1 MKRIQILLAIFCITM
16 STILI
21 EILYTRVFSVLY
33 YSSFAFLMISLALFG
48 SGLSGVFMSLKKIA
62 SKENAI
68 KYLEYVIL
76 AYTISL
82 PVIFK
87 ITLAVKIDFLNLFSP
102 ATNLIPL
109 VVNFVVLL
117 VPFFLSGIALVL
129 IFTLYS
135 QEIGKLYFIDLVGA
149 ALGGLAIIPL
159 ISIFGP
165 AKIIVLIS
173 FVFLVLW
180 LSVSRANSLRKTFI
194 FVLLGAAF
202 IALFGLSPQLF
213 PIVPKIIKR
222 AYIFDYNKNRI
233 EYSKWSPI
241 NKIDIAPYGMGR
253 LKKIIWF
260 NGGTQQSWLVK
271 YDKNIPQEQM
281 KPILWLKEA
290 LPYQLTRP
298 NSALIIGSAG
308 GFETLC
314 ALSNKFKNILA
325 VEMDPEVCSLVKERY
340 ADYIGDLY
348 NKKGVHLLND
358 EGRSVLKRLN
368 RKYDV
373 IQMVNSHNSDALL
386 SGGLS
391 IAETYIYTVES
402 FKDYWT
408 RLNDDGFLSI
418 IHIFGERLFST
429 AFQALREMG
438 VENPE
443 KKFFIIQPDKGFNH
457 FFMKKG
463 DINAEDIRILT
474 QFTQNRDETFKKT
487 DFDIIYSPDKIRD
500 NLYYKLA
507 SDNYREAIAES
518 SVNIAPVYDNSPY
531 FNQPNKIGQMSFTNN
546 HLIGWGKDVV
556 TLNQTYSN
564 SVYLSILFISI
575 LFSILLVYLPL
586 KLKSKDKTH
595 GGMVAYFFLIGIAF
609 IIVEIILIKIFQLYL
624 GNPAYSISVI
634 IFSLLISSGI
644 GSLISGKITALFKK
658 NSILY
663 LTIFV
668 FLVLVL
674 YSFFLFKAVY
684 LLIQFSLAARFF
696 ITVGLISVVGIPMGI
711 FFPSGLKV
719 LGESNRGMIGWA
731 WGANAFATVLGSVL
745 TVIIAINWNFTVALW
760 IAALSY
766 IAAGIIFHKSRV
778 IA

>member
-1 MKRIQILLAIFCITM
+1 
-16 STILI
+16 
-21 EILYTRVFSVLY
+21 
-33 YSSFAFLMISLALFG
+33 
-48 SGLSGVFMSLKKIA
+48 MSLKKIA

-68 KYLEYVIL
+68 KYLELVVLSYAIL
-76 AYTISL
+76 L

-87 ITLAVKIDFLNLFSP
+87 ITLTVKIDFLNLFSP

-109 VVNFVVLL
+109 VLNFLVLL

-165 AKIIVLIS
+165 AKIILLIS
-173 FVFLVLW
+173 IVFLLLW
-180 LSVSRANSLRKTFI
+180 ILVSRSNSLGKVFI
-194 FVLLGAAF
+194 FVGVGAIFLGMFAY
-202 IALFGLSPQLF
+202 SPQLF

-222 AYIFDYNKNRI
+222 AYIFDYNRNRI

-241 NKIDIAPYGMGR
+241 NKIDIAPYGRGQR
-253 LKKIIWF
+253 KKIIWF

-271 YDKNIPQEQM
+271 YDKNIPQEKM
-281 KPILWLKEA
+281 KPEKWQKES
-290 LPYQLTRP
+290 LPYQLTLP

-308 GFETLC
+308 GYETLC
-314 ALSNKFKNILA
+314 ALSNQFKHILA

-340 ADYIGDLY
+340 ADYIGDIY
-348 NKKGVHLLND
+348 SKKGVHLLND

-402 FKDYWT
+402 FKDYWNH
-408 RLNDDGFLSI
+408 LNDGGFLSI

-438 VENPE
+438 VENPG
-443 KKFFIIQPDKGFNH
+443 KKFFIIQPDEKGFNH

-463 DINAEDIRILT
+463 DINDKEISILT
-474 QFTQNRDETFKKT
+474 QFTENLNKTFKKT
-487 DFDIIYSPDKIRD
+487 DFDIIYSPKKVED

-507 SDNYREAIAES
+507 SDDYQDAIDAS
-518 SVNIAPVYDNSPY
+518 SVNIAPVRDNSPY
-531 FNQPNKIGQMSFTNN
+531 FNQPNKIGQLSFSNN
-546 HLIGWGKDVV
+546 YLKGWGKDVV

-564 SVYLSILFISI
+564 SVYLSILLVSI
-575 LFSILLVYLPL
+575 LFSLLLIYLPL
-586 KLKSKDKTH
+586 KLKSKDRTDR
-595 GGMVAYFFLIGIAF
+595 GMVSYFFLIGIAF

-634 IFSLLISSGI
+634 IFSLLVSSGI
-644 GSLISGKITALFKK
+644 GSLLSGKISALFKK

-663 LTIFV
+663 LTLFV
-668 FLVLVL
+668 FFVLLV
-674 YSFFLFKAVY
+674 YSFFLFKVVY
-684 LLIQFSLAARFF
+684 LLIQFSLLARFF
-696 ITVGLISVVGIPMGI
+696 ITVGLISIVGIPMGI
-711 FFPSGLKV
+711 FFPSGLKY
-719 LGESNRGMIGWA
+719 LGNINKGMIGWA

-745 TVIIAINWNFTVALW
+745 TVIIAINWNFSVALW
-760 IAALSY
+760 LAAAAY
-766 IAAGIIFHKSRV
+766 MAAGFIFYKSR
-778 IA
+778 AKSQPAG